1 MVFSFH
7 FLVFSILLYFGNRIA
22 FLFLSEEFTSFEL
35 ADRIME
41 AINQSLSRTDSND
54 RKQDI
59 NFKITEEGSKYIL
72 AGPVGTFKWNSYYE
86 KKYDDVTLTQDGT
99 TRDDL
104 PERTIETTDE
114 EGNKVI
120 ITERDVTS

>member
-1 MVFSFH
+1 M
-7 FLVFSILLYFGNRIA
+7 
-22 FLFLSEEFTSFEL
+22 
-35 ADRIME
+35 
-41 AINQSLSRTDSND
+41 
-54 RKQDI
+54 
-59 NFKITEEGSKYIL
+59 
-72 AGPVGTFKWNSYYE
+72 